1 MRYILAVAALTLQLA
16 ACGGGGSGP
25 TDAAPT
31 SSSITVSNT
40 GSSSGSSGTAASGS
54 STGPAVSINAAVVP
68 GGMVQFSFSFSADVG
83 SSFSA
88 ASVVVFGGTK
98 APSVVRV
105 DATHY
110 TLNVTPNSGATTVA
124 SSVAANS
131 FTDATGNPNSTGASS
146 NFSLSDSS
154 GIMQIVNGRSLTWH
168 DEFTSNGLPDSTKWG
183 YDTYRNSAGWY
194 NGELEYY
201 ADARLINS
209 SVTSGVLSITA
220 KRESTA
226 GFADNGGQAFT
237 SARMITLNTHPFTY
251 GFLEVRAMLPCSLG
265 TWPAIW
271 MLGTLTDNTG
281 TTSNAWP
288 AWGEIDLMEQKGTAS
303 SDKQSILGT
312 VHTMVSGGAGTS
324 QNYSVADACTAF
336 HNYQLT
342 WTNSAL
348 QIGVDGVVYNTYSK
362 PAGADTTTWPFD
374 QPQYLLLNV
383 AVGGTLGG
391 PVPAAFTQSTTMQV
405 QHVRLYQ

>member
-1 MRYILAVAALTLQLA
+1 M
-16 ACGGGGSGP
+16 
-25 TDAAPT
+25 
-31 SSSITVSNT
+31 
-40 GSSSGSSGTAASGS
+40 
-54 STGPAVSINAAVVP
+54 
-68 GGMVQFSFSFSADVG
+68 
-83 SSFSA
+83 
-88 ASVVVFGGTK
+88 VFGGTK

-237 SARMITLNTHPFTY
+237 SARMITLNTHPFT
-251 GFLEVRAMLPCSLG
+251 
-265 TWPAIW
+265 
-271 MLGTLTDNTG
+271 
-281 TTSNAWP
+281 
-288 AWGEIDLMEQKGTAS
+288 
-303 SDKQSILGT
+303 
-312 VHTMVSGGAGTS
+312 
-324 QNYSVADACTAF
+324 
-336 HNYQLT
+336 
-342 WTNSAL
+342 
-348 QIGVDGVVYNTYSK
+348 
-362 PAGADTTTWPFD
+362 
-374 QPQYLLLNV
+374 
-383 AVGGTLGG
+383 
-391 PVPAAFTQSTTMQV
+391 
-405 QHVRLYQ
+405 